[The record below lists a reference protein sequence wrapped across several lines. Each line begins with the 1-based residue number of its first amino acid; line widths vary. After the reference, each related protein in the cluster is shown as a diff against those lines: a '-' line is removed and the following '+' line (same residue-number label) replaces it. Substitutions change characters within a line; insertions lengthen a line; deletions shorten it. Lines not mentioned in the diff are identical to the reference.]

1 MIVSDNEELKEKIID
16 EIRQAPQ
23 EGLAE
28 PLRFM
33 GEQRKKREREKRIA
47 VGLDPDP

>member
-1 MIVSDNEELKEKIID
+1 MIMSDNEELKEKIID

-47 VGLDPDP
+47 AGLDPDP